1 MTEQTGRAVIVRD
14 TAETRTALMSR
25 FGNEFNAGLSM
36 GQFLGL
42 ANLYGLNPF
51 LSHCTAI
58 QGRFYIERE
67 GWLHIINREAPGQL
81 VGVIDARVG
90 TPEEYEIL
98 RVPAEDFLAF
108 ASITRRATLAD
119 EPQTFRRHAIV
130 PKRMT
135 VPTKAERELLERKPN
150 AKVRHIVE
158 DPWDMAMKQA
168 TVRVLRMAFNDLLL
182 RLDLGSVR
190 AGPTMVG
197 QVPPEQVEG
206 GRGDAPA
213 IEPPADG
220 GQTIE
225 EASTRTEP
233 PAKSAA
239 TPENGLDWSRLWAT
253 AGEAGMDRAAVHK
266 FFKVPDRDSALKDEA
281 YVRAGKAKQAPVQIV
296 ADMADELEAHLRGR
310 EEPLTREQASN
321 LRADVGSPPD
331 PAIDERRDPEEV
343 HEVPPDDSA
352 A

>member
-1 MTEQTGRAVIVRD
+1 MTAKNQTERAVIVRD
-14 TAETRTALMSR
+14 TTETRTALMSR
-25 FGNEFNAGLSM
+25 FGQEFNAGLSI

-81 VGVIDARVG
+81 VGLIDARVG
-90 TPEEYEIL
+90 TPEEYEML
-98 RVPAEDFLAF
+98 RVPTEDFLAF
-108 ASITRRATLAD
+108 ASITRRATPED

-130 PKRMT
+130 PQRMT
-135 VPTKAERELLERKPN
+135 MPTKAERELLERKPN

-182 RLDLGSVR
+182 RLDLGDVR

-197 QVPPEQVEG
+197 QVPPEEIEG
-206 GRGDAPA
+206 SEAPA
-213 IEPPADG
+213 IGPPDA

-225 EASTRTEP
+225 EASTRAEP

-239 TPENGLDWSRLWAT
+239 TSENGLDWSRLWSIAS
-253 AGEAGMDRAAVHK
+253 EAGMDRAAVHQ
-266 FFKVPDRDSALKDEA
+266 FFKVPDREGALKDEA
-281 YVRAGKAKQAPVQIV
+281 YARAGKAKQAPVQIV
-296 ADMADELEAHLRGR
+296 ADMADQLEADIRGR
-310 EEPLTREQASN
+310 QDPGPPPEPERPLQPDTEEEAPT
-321 LRADVGSPPD
+321 
-331 PAIDERRDPEEV
+331 DEG
-343 HEVPPDDSA
+343 A
-352 A
+352 